1 MMVVTIGQSL
11 KMVATILKAA
21 PSVLETVISTLG
33 AVIRNVETDLREI
46 RGFPGCVR
54 APRGTEQ

>member
-33 AVIRNVETDLREI
+33 AVIRNVETDLSER
-46 RGFPGCVR
+46 RGRSFRFPR
-54 APRGTEQ
+54 WLLAW